1 MSGILEQNGRL
12 SRSVLLA
19 DIPRIMEALNL
30 QTHPLE
36 PGSLLSIMDRRSFSQ
51 SFEDTDEDH
60 WTSHSVNQ
68 VNHLDNINN

>member
-12 SRSVLLA
+12 SRSVHLA

-36 PGSLLSIMDRRSFSQ
+36 PSSLLNLMDRRSFSQ
-51 SFEDTDEDH
+51 SFEDTDDDH
-60 WTSHSVNQ
+60 WTSHSVNH
-68 VNHLDNINN
+68 VTFL